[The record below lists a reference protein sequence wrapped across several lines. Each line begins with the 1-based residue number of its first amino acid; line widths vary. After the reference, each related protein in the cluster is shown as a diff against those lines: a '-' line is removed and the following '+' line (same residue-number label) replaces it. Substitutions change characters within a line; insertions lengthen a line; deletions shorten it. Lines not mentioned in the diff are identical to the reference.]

1 MGGCKAREWNAPCL
15 ARLRLC
21 KAWNVVH
28 NASQW
33 LALNAFSGTVCG
45 HTWPQ
50 SFKQVSRRHTT
61 WNILWNRKNQTIASD
76 DSGSPKGHIQT
87 LPAKCNLLHDD
98 IRHHQEAGLGDQCD
112 STEHRACARS
122 EARTL
127 RSLFATHTCSF
138 TGFVFSRHNQQ
149 IVDSRD
155 SLINRAQGS
164 NLAPSETFALYLC
177 SSNKEPYHT
186 QCNANEDWR
195 THRGK
200 LSRSL
205 HSTSHRFINKI
216 IEAKLQ
222 LFWPTIRL
230 VDLRED

>member
-1 MGGCKAREWNAPCL
+1 M
-15 ARLRLC
+15 
-21 KAWNVVH
+21 
-28 NASQW
+28 
-33 LALNAFSGTVCG
+33 
-45 HTWPQ
+45 
-50 SFKQVSRRHTT
+50 
-61 WNILWNRKNQTIASD
+61 
-76 DSGSPKGHIQT
+76 
-87 LPAKCNLLHDD
+87 PAKCNLLHDD

-122 EARTL
+122 GARTL

-186 QCNANEDWR
+186 QCNAQMKTDELIVGSCPGAS
-195 THRGK
+195 TAPAIASSTK
-200 LSRSL
+200 SSRQNCNCSG
-205 HSTSHRFINKI
+205 
-216 IEAKLQ
+216 LQ
-222 LFWPTIRL
+222 FGS
-230 VDLRED
+230 